1 MSDYRNNFHED
12 SLRHYVL
19 KAQNH
24 RADGN
29 KVGCKPRKKAS
40 QKSMREVLELG
51 ECNATVRERLLLYV
65 DAPEA
70 DPVAKLLSKYDKA
83 TQDKIRAILAA

>member
-12 SLRHYVL
+12 QLQHYVL

-40 QKSMREVLELG
+40 LKSLREVLELG
-51 ECNATVRERLLLYV
+51 ECNAATRERLLLYV
-65 DAPEA
+65 DAPEG
-70 DPVAKLLSKYDKA
+70 DPVERLLAKYDRA
-83 TQDKIRAILAA
+83 TQEKIRAIMAA

>member
-12 SLRHYVL
+12 QLQHYIL

-29 KVGCKPRKKAS
+29 KVGCKPKKKAS
-40 QKSMREVLELG
+40 LKSMREVLELG
-51 ECNATVRERLLLYV
+51 GCNTAVKERLMLYV

-70 DPVAKLLSKYDKA
+70 DPVAKLLSKYDSA
-83 TQDKIRAILAA
+83 TQEKIRAILAA